1 MIGKPV
7 NDSWA
12 DWSCKWWEMSHCR
25 CLELVPVWLALFT
38 KMRKIRCVYWN
49 ADHKN
54 RLGGTILELLRSVLV
69 ILWKDWCWRWN
80 SNTLATLCKEL
91 THWKTLILGGIE
103 GRRRREWQRMRWLH
117 GITDSMDMSLGELW
131 ELVMD
136 SEAWCAAIHGVAK
149 GQTRLS
155 DWTELNWTDE
165 ENILYTW
172 TTFRITVSYTRSE

>member
-80 SNTLATLCKEL
+80 SNTLATSCEEV
-91 THWKTLILGGIE
+91 THWKRLWCWEGLRAGGEGNDRGWDGSMASLTRWTWVWVNSGSWWWTGRLGVLQFMGSQS
-103 GRRRREWQRMRWLH
+103 RTWL
-117 GITDSMDMSLGELW
+117 SY
-131 ELVMD
+131 
-136 SEAWCAAIHGVAK
+136 
-149 GQTRLS
+149 
-155 DWTELNWTDE
+155 WTELNWRLHF
-165 ENILYTW
+165 I
-172 TTFRITVSYTRSE
+172 